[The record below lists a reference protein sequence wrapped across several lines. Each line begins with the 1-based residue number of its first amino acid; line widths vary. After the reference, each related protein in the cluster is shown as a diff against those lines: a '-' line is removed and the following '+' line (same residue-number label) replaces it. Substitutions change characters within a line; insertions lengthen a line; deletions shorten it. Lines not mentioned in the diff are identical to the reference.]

1 MPVAQREGSQSTCCS
16 ALRVLLSAQESAPD
30 NPALAAEV
38 GAAYR
43 QLGDF
48 PNAETWLQRAVSL
61 SLNAPDMIRTL
72 GFFYADE
79 GYNLAGEGL
88 TVLQEAVSSY
98 PDDGELH
105 AAYAWALVQDGA
117 LSDGT
122 AALVDALTL
131 TPDSPRYH
139 SARWLLNLSAM
150 TVGAYPD
157 MVPPEHRALPE
168 RVTKSSTFPAFTN
181 IALKSGLA
189 TFSLAG
195 GAIVDDLNGDDYLD
209 VLVSTWNTS
218 KAPTLFL
225 NRRDGTFRRVQE
237 EAGLT
242 HQLGGLNLV
251 HADYNNDGHLDILVL
266 RGAWLADKGRH
277 PNSLLRNNGPNA
289 DGIPQFTDVTAE
301 VGLNQNHYPTQT
313 ADWADYDLDGDLD
326 LFIGNETTA
335 TIQAPCQLYR
345 NDGERFTDVSKAAGI
360 ANGRFTKGAVWGDL
374 DGDRYPDLCLSN
386 MDEPNR
392 VYRNQQDGTFRDV
405 TKTLGLDQPSRSF
418 PLWVWDADNNGALDV
433 FIPFF
438 SPDAGLTG
446 SYYFGFKTRDEHLS
460 GHHLS
465 SGNGQFKNAARSA
478 GLVLPT
484 MPMGCNFGDLN
495 NDGWLDFYLGTGNT
509 GLSNIT
515 PNLMFL
521 NRDGKSFENIT
532 LGGGFGHLQKGHSIA
547 FADLD
552 NDGDLDI
559 FAQMGGAFP
568 VDKYYDAL
576 FENPGFGNHWLSV
589 KLVGKTSPRCAI
601 GARLKAT
608 FVDNGKTRSVYRW
621 VDSGSSFG
629 SNPLRPWFGLGK
641 ATKVQSLEVFW
652 PTTGK
657 TQRFQNLKADQT
669 IRLHEDKDVVE
680 PIALNHTPLGL

>member
-1 MPVAQREGSQSTCCS
+1 M
-16 ALRVLLSAQESAPD
+16 
-30 NPALAAEV
+30 ALAAQSLGIAQLRQGSEKQAV
-38 GAAYR
+38 NTLGRAFQKAR
-43 QLGDF
+43 QSKVPAKQLGESLFFLGLAYLRYGETQNCCQQHSPDSCIL
-48 PNAETWLQRAVSL
+48 PLRGGGLHSKPEGSRNAMTAF
-61 SLNAPDMIRTL
+61 AK
-72 GFFYADE
+72 
-79 GYNLAGEGL
+79 
-88 TVLQEAVSSY
+88 VLEILK
-98 PDDGELH
+98 PDD
-105 AAYAWALVQDGA
+105 
-117 LSDGT
+117 
-122 AALVDALTL
+122 
-131 TPDSPRYH
+131 PRYH

-157 MVPPEHRALPE
+157 MVPPEHRVLAE
-168 RVTKSSTFPAFTN
+168 RVTKSSSFPSFPN
-181 IALKSGLA
+181 IAPQSGLA

-209 VLVSTWNTS
+209 ILVSTWETS
-218 KAPTLFL
+218 EALTLFL
-225 NRRDGTFRRVQE
+225 NQQDGTFRKVQE
-237 EAGLT
+237 EAGLA

-266 RGAWLADKGRH
+266 RGAWLADNGRH
-277 PNSLLRNNGPNA
+277 PNSLLRNNGPNT

-345 NDGERFTDVSKAAGI
+345 NDGGRFTDVSKTAGI
-360 ANGRFTKGAVWGDL
+360 ANERFTKGAVWGDL

-392 VYRNQQDGTFRDV
+392 VYRNQQDGTFKDV
-405 TKTLGLDQPSRSF
+405 TTTLGLDQPERSF

-460 GHHLS
+460 GHHLNN
-465 SGNGQFKNAARSA
+465 GQGQFKNSARSA

-521 NRDGKSFENIT
+521 NREGQAFENVT

-552 NDGDLDI
+552 SDGDLDI
-559 FAQMGGAFP
+559 FAQIGGAFP

-589 KLVGKTSPRCAI
+589 ELVGKTSPRCAI

-608 FVDNGKTRSVYRW
+608 FDDGGKTRSVYRW

-641 ATKVQSLEVFW
+641 ATSVESLEIFW

-657 TQRFQNLKADQT
+657 TQRFENLKVDQT
-669 IRLHEDKDVVE
+669 IRVHEDREGVE
-680 PIALNHTPLGL
+680 QIHLKSTPLGR